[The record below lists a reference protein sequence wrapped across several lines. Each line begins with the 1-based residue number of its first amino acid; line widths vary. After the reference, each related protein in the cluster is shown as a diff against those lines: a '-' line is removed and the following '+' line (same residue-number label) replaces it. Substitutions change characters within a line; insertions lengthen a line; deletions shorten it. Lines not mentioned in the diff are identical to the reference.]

1 MKGNK
6 MVTRWQV
13 DGQSMENS
21 ALALITEMV
30 QYMSVSD
37 GGVSIR
43 MGEYEF
49 LSDALFGLVSHNYV
63 IDDDTLFRELEE
75 SLRARFKE
83 DRLSD
88 AKKLLAEFDR
98 RCGKLLSKRSEYVLI
113 TTAGMRGILP
123 KPRVINGCSIRF
135 HAKLPKKY
143 RSARDKLLKI
153 KNPVNI
159 NAENEEY
166 AFVEARVQ
174 SPTGTTA
181 FMVAAEAL
189 AVYRAV
195 WQLHFAKSV
204 QIFARSGSSE
214 KYSSDI
220 AIKLGNIHTM
230 HLPDGSAVGEMHW
243 FEEVP
248 NYSKPINVKEPE
260 IMEQRV
266 GKMLRKLERAS
277 QEYRAFCVK
286 TLLAFAEAICTH
298 DLEARFV
305 KLWLCLE
312 LLTGADDAKRI
323 IRRVSFFYADQEVA
337 KAQLLALRGA
347 RNSHVHAG
355 AKPGRLGIKNF
366 QLSVFVEH
374 LLVFIISNHFK
385 FENSA
390 QWHEFMSTT
399 TDAKS
404 IDEQI
409 ARLKMVKKFAAPS
422 NVEPVAGSR

>member
-1 MKGNK
+1 MASK
-6 MVTRWQV
+6 WQV
-13 DGQSMENS
+13 DGQPMENS
-21 ALALITEMV
+21 ALALMTEMV
-30 QYMSVSD
+30 QYMSVSE
-37 GGVSIR
+37 GGVGIR
-43 MGEYEF
+43 MGDYEF
-49 LSDALFGLVSHNYV
+49 LSDALFGLVSHSYV

-75 SLRARFKE
+75 SLRARFKA
-83 DRLSD
+83 DKLSD

-98 RCGKLLSKRSEYVLI
+98 QCGKLLSKRAEYVLI
-113 TTAGMRGILP
+113 TSAGMRGSLP
-123 KPRVINGCSIRF
+123 KPRVINGCLIRF

-143 RSARDKLLKI
+143 QSARDKLLKI
-153 KNPVNI
+153 KNPVNV
-159 NAENEEY
+159 NAENEGY
-166 AFVEARVQ
+166 AFVEARVE
-174 SPTGTTA
+174 SATGTTA

-189 AVYRAV
+189 AVYRAL

-204 QIFARSGSSE
+204 QMFARPGSTE
-214 KYSSDI
+214 KYPSGI
-220 AIKLGNIHTM
+220 AIKLGNVHTM
-230 HLPDGSAVGEMHW
+230 HFPDGSAVGEMHW

-248 NYSKPINVKEPE
+248 NHSKPINVKEPE
-260 IMEQRV
+260 IIEQRV
-266 GKMLRKLERAS
+266 REMLRKLERAS

-286 TLLAFAEAICTH
+286 NLLAFAEALCTH

-323 IRRVSFFYADQEVA
+323 IKRVSFFYADQDVA

-355 AKPGRLGIKNF
+355 AKPGRLGMKNF
-366 QLSVFVEH
+366 QLSMFVEH

-422 NVEPVAGSR
+422 HVAPPGDSG

>member
-1 MKGNK
+1 MKGRE
-6 MVTRWQV
+6 MASHWQV
-13 DGQSMENS
+13 DGQAMENS
-21 ALALITEMV
+21 ALALMADMV

-37 GGVSIR
+37 SGVGIL

-49 LSDALFGLVSHNYV
+49 LQDALFGLIRHNYV
-63 IDDDTLFRELEE
+63 IDDDTLFRMLEE
-75 SLRARFKE
+75 SLRAHFIADK
-83 DRLSD
+83 LPD

-98 RCGKLLSKRSEYVLI
+98 RCGKLLSKQAEYVLI
-113 TTAGMRGILP
+113 TTAGMRGRLP
-123 KPRVINGCSIRF
+123 KSRVINGCSIKF

-143 RSARDKLLKI
+143 LSARDKLLKI
-153 KNPVNI
+153 KNPINVNV
-159 NAENEEY
+159 ENEGY
-166 AFVEARVQ
+166 AFVEARVK

-189 AVYRAV
+189 AVFRAL
-195 WQLHFAKSV
+195 WQLHFGKNV
-204 QIFARSGSSE
+204 QLFAPSGSAA
-214 KYSSDI
+214 KYPSDI
-220 AIKLGNIHTM
+220 AIKLGNVHTM
-230 HLPDGSAVGEMHW
+230 HLPDGSAAGEMHW
-243 FEEVP
+243 FEEAP
-248 NYSKPINVKEPE
+248 NYSKPINIKEPE
-260 IMEQRV
+260 VIEQRV
-266 GKMLRKLERAS
+266 GKMLRKLEWSS
-277 QEYRAFCVK
+277 QEYRAFC
-286 TLLAFAEAICTH
+286 TRILLAFAEAICTN

-323 IRRVSFFYADQEVA
+323 IKRVSFFYADQDVA

-355 AKPGRLGIKNF
+355 AKPGRLGMKNF
-366 QLSVFVEH
+366 QLSMFVEH
-374 LLVFIISNHFK
+374 LLIFIISNHFK
-385 FENSA
+385 FTNSA

-422 NVEPVAGSR
+422 HAAPPADAQ